1 MGPAT
6 RETRLQRV
14 VERRSNLSL
23 VFRDLSLICSEIREE
38 DITIVQDGVWV
49 GMSPS
54 PIGEFGKRNNS
65 RVLVVAT

>member
-23 VFRDLSLICSEIREE
+23 VFRDLSLIVEYEKENI
-38 DITIVQDGVWV
+38 IIVQDE
-49 GMSPS
+49 GMSS
-54 PIGEFGKRNNS
+54 VSEFAGCNNS
-65 RVLVVAT
+65 RVLVVAM